1 MLGVAGQVT
10 SADDDAREAVDNA
23 VEYPYDGDDRGT
35 TAIGDDWT
43 LVAARAA
50 IDELGHC
57 CKGIQEIFDSV
68 EDPLDR
74 MLIVE
79 TVAAVIRQA
88 EQQSK
93 GTRDESDH

>member
-1 MLGVAGQVT
+1 MNST
-10 SADDDAREAVDNA
+10 DDAREAVDNA
-23 VEYPYDGDDRGT
+23 VEYPYDGDDRGN

-50 IDELGHC
+50 ISELGHC
-57 CKGIQEIFDSV
+57 CKGIQEIFDNV
-68 EDPLDR
+68 EDPVDR

-79 TVAAVIRQA
+79 TVAAVIRHA

-93 GTRDESDH
+93 GEVDG

>member
-1 MLGVAGQVT
+1 MDLD
-10 SADDDAREAVDNA
+10 SDAREAVEMSA
-23 VEYPYDGDDRGT
+23 EYPYDGDDRGN

-50 IDELGHC
+50 ISELGHC
-57 CKGIQEIFDSV
+57 CRDIQDIFDGV
-68 EDPLDR
+68 EDPVDR

-88 EQQSK
+88 ERKIK
-93 GTRDESDH
+93 GESNG

>member
-1 MLGVAGQVT
+1 MNST
-10 SADDDAREAVDNA
+10 DDAREAVDNA
-23 VEYPYDGDDRGT
+23 VEYPYDGDDRGN

-50 IDELGHC
+50 ISELGHC

-68 EDPLDR
+68 GDPVDR

-79 TVAAVIRQA
+79 TVAAVIRHA
-88 EQQSK
+88 EQQSE
-93 GTRDESDH
+93 GDGDG

>member
-1 MLGVAGQVT
+1 MT
-10 SADDDAREAVDNA
+10 DMDIDDSAREAVEIST
-23 VEYPYDGDDRGT
+23 EYPYDGDDRGN

-50 IDELGHC
+50 ISELGHC
-57 CKGIQEIFDSV
+57 CKSIQEIFDNV
-68 EDPLDR
+68 EDPVDR

-79 TVAAVIRQA
+79 TVAAVIRHA

-93 GTRDESDH
+93 GEVDG

>member
-1 MLGVAGQVT
+1 MQFEE
-10 SADDDAREAVDNA
+10 DAREAVEMST
-23 VEYPYDGDDRGT
+23 EYPYDGDDRGN
-35 TAIGDDWT
+35 TAIGSDWT

-57 CKGIQEIFDSV
+57 CKGIQDIFDSV
-68 EDPLDR
+68 EDPVNR

-88 EQQSK
+88 EQQRK
-93 GTRDESDH
+93 GESDG